1 MKTSRTSAPSG
12 PQYAECSTPPGRTY
26 ASSGPSSYGAVD
38 DERLHPLEHDPE
50 LLVRMA
56 VERHGRARLEADE
69 VQHRGVAEQRLP
81 AHAGGEL
88 ECAMASSRTNWAI
101 CGAPSLDYR
110 CVAVMIVEQR
120 DYHVYTGKLPELVR
134 LYETEGIPIQQEILG
149 GLVGAFTTDV
159 GALSTYTTLWRYD
172 SFAERE
178 ERRARLQADER
189 WKDVPRQ
196 GPAAHPHAAE
206 PDPRPDVVL
215 AAAVMGALDGK
226 VAIVTGGAQGIG
238 AAIAAGLAAEGATRR
253 RRRPRTRRERRRS
266 EAPTSTSDEE
276 DVARM
281 VEETLARH
289 GRIDILVNNAGLY
302 ASLEMR
308 AFTEIPLE
316 EWNRVM
322 EVNVASMF
330 LTCRAV
336 VPVMRE
342 QGGGKI
348 VNISSGTPFRGVPFL
363 LHYVTSKGAIVALT
377 RALAKELGKDSIHV
391 NCVAPGFTMSDGVK
405 SHPEVIEKLRDV
417 SVASRTIQR
426 DQVPEDVVGAV
437 VFLCTPAADFI
448 TGQTMVI
455 DGGQYFH

>member
-1 MKTSRTSAPSG
+1 VS
-12 PQYAECSTPPGRTY
+12 
-26 ASSGPSSYGAVD
+26 
-38 DERLHPLEHDPE
+38 
-50 LLVRMA
+50 
-56 VERHGRARLEADE
+56 
-69 VQHRGVAEQRLP
+69 
-81 AHAGGEL
+81 
-88 ECAMASSRTNWAI
+88 
-101 CGAPSLDYR
+101 
-110 CVAVMIVEQR
+110 
-120 DYHVYTGKLPELVR
+120 
-134 LYETEGIPIQQEILG
+134 
-149 GLVGAFTTDV
+149 
-159 GALSTYTTLWRYD
+159 
-172 SFAERE
+172 
-178 ERRARLQADER
+178 
-189 WKDVPRQ
+189 
-196 GPAAHPHAAE
+196 
-206 PDPRPDVVL
+206 
-215 AAAVMGALDGK
+215 ALDGK

-238 AAIAAGLAAEGATRR
+238 AAIAAGLAAEGAEVVIVDLDPPQGGIRADVS
-253 RRRPRTRRERRRS
+253 S
-266 EAPTSTSDEE
+266 ED
-276 DVARM
+276 DVAEM
-281 VEETLARH
+281 VEQALERN

-330 LTCRAV
+330 LTSRAV

-377 RALAKELGKDSIHV
+377 RALAKELGKDGIHV

-417 SVASRTIQR
+417 SVSSRTIQR

-437 VFLCTPAADFI
+437 VFLCTSAADFI